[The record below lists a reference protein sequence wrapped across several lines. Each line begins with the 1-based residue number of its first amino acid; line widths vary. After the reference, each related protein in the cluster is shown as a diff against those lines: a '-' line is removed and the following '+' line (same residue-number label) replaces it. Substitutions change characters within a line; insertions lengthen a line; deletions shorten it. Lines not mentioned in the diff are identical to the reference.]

1 MIFVKSIPPARAHWV
16 FLAQLLAVSG
26 FASQD
31 PGLYS
36 IRESALRGHVSF
48 LASDEMAGRDS
59 LSPEGRIAAEYI
71 AGFFRRAELKPV
83 GDEGTFFQNFPMVE
97 AHVDRANVRLRAS
110 IANGAGTF
118 ERDYAV
124 GPDFT
129 LPRQGGV
136 DFEARAPL
144 VFAGYGISAPE
155 FDYDDFASID
165 VAGKVVLVLTH
176 EPQESDPESRFLGRF
191 HTVHAYN
198 WWKPEVIR
206 QRGAVGIVMV
216 DELTPHRPRRVPSGP
231 TNGQVRRNRPGHALT
246 SPFWDLP
253 LFVVTRRVADELLSP
268 TGKTIDELQATIDQ
282 TGQPASM
289 AVPGVTIEMKRPI
302 SSRRVVQTRNVVG
315 VLEGSDPALAK
326 EYVLITGHYDHVG
339 REGEFIFR
347 GADDNASATAAVI
360 AIAEAFRASPTPPRR
375 SVMFLVFEA
384 EEDGLLGAF
393 HYVAHPIVPLESTVA
408 VLNMDMIGRDEE
420 SPTWDTK
427 AADNRNSVNI
437 VGTLYSPDIRRVIEA
452 ENGDIGLTLDYKTDG
467 DDREGWF
474 ARSDHYP
481 FALHGVPVGFFNTG
495 EHPDYHT
502 ADDTWDRIN
511 YPKMEKIVRL
521 VYASAKSLANQD
533 GRPRFVTQRAR
544 QTTSGTD

>member
-1 MIFVKSIPPARAHWV
+1 
-16 FLAQLLAVSG
+16 
-26 FASQD
+26 
-31 PGLYS
+31 
-36 IRESALRGHVSF
+36 LRGHLSF

-71 AGFFRRAELKPV
+71 AGFFRRAELVPA

-97 AHVDRANVRLRAS
+97 AHLDRANVRLRAS
-110 IANGAGTF
+110 IASGAGTF
-118 ERDYAV
+118 ERDYAL
-124 GPDFT
+124 GSDFT

-136 DFEARAPL
+136 DFETRAPL

-155 FDYDDFASID
+155 YDYDDFAGID

-216 DELTPHRPRRVPSGP
+216 DERAPHRPRREPSGP
-231 TNGQVRRNRPGHALT
+231 TNGQVRRDRPGHALT

-253 LFVVTRRVADELLSP
+253 LFNVTRRVADELLSP
-268 TGKTIDELQATIDQ
+268 TGKTIDELQETIDR
-282 TGQPASM
+282 TGQPASI
-289 AVPGVTIEMKRPI
+289 AVEGVTVDMKRPI

-315 VLEGSDPALAK
+315 VLPGSDPALAK

-360 AIAEAFRASPTPPRR
+360 AIAEAFRANPTAPRR
-375 SVMFLVFEA
+375 SLMFLVFEA

-393 HYVAHPIVPLESTVA
+393 HYVAHPIAPLESTVA

-420 SPTWDTK
+420 SATWDTK

-452 ENGDIGLTLDYKTDG
+452 ENRNIGLTLDYKTDG

-474 ARSDHYP
+474 SRSDHYP
-481 FALHGVPVGFFNTG
+481 FAVHGVPVGFFNTG

-502 ADDTWDRIN
+502 ANDTWERIN
-511 YPKMEKIVRL
+511 YSKMEKIVRL
-521 VYASAKSLANQD
+521 VYASARNLANQD
-533 GRPRFVTQRAR
+533 GRPGFVTRRSQES
-544 QTTSGTD
+544 TSGSN

>member
-1 MIFVKSIPPARAHWV
+1 MKTVALARTWWA
-16 FLAQLLAVSG
+16 FLAQLLAASG
-26 FASQD
+26 FTSED
-31 PGLYS
+31 PGLSS
-36 IRESALRGHVSF
+36 IRESALRGHLSF

-71 AGFFRRAELKPV
+71 AGFFRRAELVPV
-83 GDEGTFFQNFPMVE
+83 GHEGTFFQNFPMVE
-97 AHVDRANVRLRAS
+97 AHLDRANVRLRAS
-110 IANGAGTF
+110 IASGAGTS
-118 ERDYAV
+118 ERDYAL

-129 LPRQGGV
+129 LPRQGGA
-136 DFEARAPL
+136 DFETRAPL

-155 FDYDDFASID
+155 YDYDDFAGID
-165 VAGKVVLVLTH
+165 IAGKVVLVLTH

-216 DELTPHRPRRVPSGP
+216 DEQAPHRPRRVPSGP
-231 TNGQVRRNRPGHALT
+231 TNGQVRRDRPGHALT

-253 LFVVTRRVADELLSP
+253 LFVVSRRVADELLSP
-268 TGKTIDELQATIDQ
+268 TGKTIDELQATIDG

-289 AVPGVTIEMKRPI
+289 AVAGVTVDMKRPI

-315 VLEGSDPALAK
+315 VLEGSDPVLAK

-360 AIAEAFRASPTPPRR
+360 AIAEAFRANPAPPRR
-375 SVMFLVFEA
+375 SLMFLVFEA

-420 SPTWDTK
+420 SATWDTK
-427 AADNRNSVNI
+427 AADNRNSVNV

-452 ENGDIGLTLDYKTDG
+452 ENRNIGLTLDYKTDG

-474 ARSDHYP
+474 SRSDHYP
-481 FALHGVPVGFFNTG
+481 FAVHGVPVGFFNTG

-502 ADDTWDRIN
+502 ANDTWDRIN

-521 VYASAKSLANQD
+521 VYASAKTLANQD
-533 GRPRFVTQRAR
+533 GRPGFVTRRSQGS
-544 QTTSGTD
+544 TSGSN

>member
-1 MIFVKSIPPARAHWV
+1 
-16 FLAQLLAVSG
+16 
-26 FASQD
+26 
-31 PGLYS
+31 
-36 IRESALRGHVSF
+36 
-48 LASDEMAGRDS
+48 MAGRDS

-71 AGFFRRAELKPV
+71 AGFFRRAQLVPV

-97 AHVDRANVRLRAS
+97 AQLDRANVRLRAG
-110 IANGAGTF
+110 IASGAGTS
-118 ERDYAV
+118 ERDYAL
-124 GPDFT
+124 GPDFS

-136 DFEARAPL
+136 NFEAKAPL

-155 FDYDDFASID
+155 YDYDDFAGID
-165 VAGKVVLVLTH
+165 VAGKIVVVLTH

-216 DELTPHRPRRVPSGP
+216 DERAPHRPRREPSGP
-231 TNGQVRRNRPGHALT
+231 TNGQVRRDRPGHALT

-253 LFVVTRRVADELLSP
+253 LFNVTRRVADELLSP
-268 TGKTIDELQATIDQ
+268 TGKTIDELQATIDR

-289 AVPGVTIEMKRPI
+289 AVEGVTVDMKRPI

-315 VLEGSDPALAK
+315 VLPGSDPALAK

-360 AIAEAFRASPTPPRR
+360 AIAEAFRANPTPPRR
-375 SVMFLVFEA
+375 SLMFLVFEA

-393 HYVAHPIVPLESTVA
+393 HYVAHPIAPLESTVA

-420 SPTWDTK
+420 SATWDTK

-452 ENGDIGLTLDYKTDG
+452 ENRNIGLTLDYKTDG

-474 ARSDHYP
+474 SRSDHYP
-481 FALHGVPVGFFNTG
+481 FAVHGVPVGFFNTG

-502 ADDTWDRIN
+502 ANDTWERIN
-511 YPKMEKIVRL
+511 YSKMEKIVRL
-521 VYASAKSLANQD
+521 VYASARNLANQD
-533 GRPRFVTQRAR
+533 GRPGFVTRRSQES
-544 QTTSGTD
+544 TSGSN